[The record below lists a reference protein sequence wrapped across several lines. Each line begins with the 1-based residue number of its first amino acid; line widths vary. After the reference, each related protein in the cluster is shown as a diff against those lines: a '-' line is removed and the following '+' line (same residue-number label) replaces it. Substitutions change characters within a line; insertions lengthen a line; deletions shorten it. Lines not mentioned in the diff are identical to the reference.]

1 MTALGWDALTPTQ
14 VATAQAFLAARAAER
29 RPLVAYLSG
38 SHAYG
43 FPSPDS
49 DLDLK
54 CAHVAPTRMLVGL
67 VEKGDQGAKILTV
80 IDGIEIDYDS
90 NEIGM
95 VLRGVLKGN
104 GNFLERLLGTM
115 TLAEDAVL
123 VPLRP
128 LVRGVLSR
136 RVVHHYGGFARSQY
150 KEAIA
155 KPTAK
160 KVLYV
165 LRTALTGVHL
175 LRAGELVTDLT
186 ELAAVYPVPGVDE
199 LIAIKRGGEQTAL
212 AATDLA
218 RWTTELD
225 RVLALLDG
233 SVGPSRLPPEPPV
246 AATAE
251 LDTWLI
257 DLRRAAF

>member
-1 MTALGWDALTPTQ
+1 VTPGWDALTPAQ
-14 VATAQAFLAARAAER
+14 VAVAKAFLAARHAER

-38 SHAYG
+38 AHAYG

-54 CAHVAPTRMLVGL
+54 CVHIAPTRMLVGIID
-67 VEKGDQGAKILTV
+67 KGDQSAKLLTV
-80 IDGIEIDYDS
+80 VDGVEIDYDS
-90 NEIGM
+90 NELGM
-95 VLRGVLKGN
+95 VVRGVLKGN
-104 GNFLERLLGTM
+104 GNFLERLLGAM
-115 TLAEDAVL
+115 TLVEDPVL
-123 VPLRP
+123 APLRP

-155 KPTAK
+155 RPTAK
-160 KVLYV
+160 RVLYV

-175 LRAGELVTDLT
+175 LRARELITDLPA
-186 ELAAVYPVPGVDE
+186 LAGVYPVPGVDE
-199 LIAIKRGGEQTAL
+199 LIAIKRRGEQTQL
-212 AATDLA
+212 AADELA
-218 RWTTELD
+218 RWTGEVD

-233 SVGPSRLPPEPPV
+233 SVGTSGLPPEPP
-246 AATAE
+246 AEAIAE
-251 LDTWLI
+251 LDAWLV